1 MNQKNKIVEVYGLWF
16 ADLVAIGISFVLA
29 TYIRF
34 GNFRDMGD
42 KGIHFQV
49 CLVLLLF
56 CTVYTFFI
64 DWNRNF
70 LKRKLQKELYEI
82 LKYHV
87 IMMLVVQMIMY
98 FLKWAD
104 VFSRLVMIYFPIIN
118 VALTLLLHL
127 MIKKGMQIHYQSEL
141 SRIKVLVITHAE
153 MAGEVLERLQ
163 DTLEINYQIVG
174 IACPE
179 AGAGDIQ
186 REGAQATGRSGE
198 PLREA
203 GGTENVQSA
212 YRDEKI
218 DGIPVVHAGDNFMGN
233 VTLMALDEVFIYA
246 PELKQKQIQ
255 KILNGFD
262 EMGVDCHYCI
272 ELPGTQPGRSRIES
286 FGSYSVIT
294 YTRFQSSYKRLLIK
308 RVMDIA
314 GGLVGLLITMVFFP
328 FVALAIKL
336 DSPGPVMFSQ
346 IRIGRN
352 GRRFKIYKFRSM
364 YIDAEERKK
373 ELEGQNEIQGLMF
386 KIENDPRITRVGKFI
401 RKTSIDELPQFYN
414 VVKGDM
420 SLVGT
425 RPPTADEFEKYN
437 QYYRRR
443 ISMTPG
449 LTGLWQVSG
458 RSDIE
463 DFDDVVKYD
472 LEYIDGWS
480 LTLDM
485 KILLRTIW
493 VVLAGRGSR

>member
-1 MNQKNKIVEVYGLWF
+1 MNQKNKVVEVYGLWF
-16 ADLVAIGISFVLA
+16 ADLVAIVISFTLA

-34 GNFRDMGD
+34 GNFKDMGD
-42 KGIHFQV
+42 KEIHFQV
-49 CLVLLLF
+49 CLVFLLV

-70 LKRKLQKELYEI
+70 LKRSIRKEVYEI
-82 LKYHV
+82 IKCNA
-87 IMMLVVQMIMY
+87 IMLLVVQMIMY

-104 VFSRLVMIYFPIIN
+104 VFSRLVMVYFPVIN
-118 VALTLLLHL
+118 VALTLAIHL
-127 MIKKGMQIHYQSEL
+127 VIKKGMQMHFQSDL
-141 SRIKVLVITHAE
+141 SRIKVLVITQKSMAAE
-153 MAGEVLERLQ
+153 VVKRLK
-163 DTLEINYQIVG
+163 DNLEISYQIIG
-174 IACPE
+174 IACTDCEEGEEIEGLSVMPVK
-179 AGAGDIQ
+179 AG
-186 REGAQATGRSGE
+186 
-198 PLREA
+198 
-203 GGTENVQSA
+203 
-212 YRDEKI
+212 
-218 DGIPVVHAGDNFMGN
+218 FMED
-233 VTLMALDEVFIYA
+233 VTLMAMDEVFIYA
-246 PELKQKQIQ
+246 PEITQKQLQ
-255 KILNGFD
+255 VILNGFD
-262 EMGVDCHYCI
+262 EMGVNCHYCL
-272 ELPGTQPGRSRIES
+272 ELPGTHGERSKVDD
-286 FGSYSVIT
+286 FGGYSVLT

-308 RVMDIA
+308 RVMDIV
-314 GGLVGLLITMVFFP
+314 GGLVGMLITLVFFP
-328 FVALAIKL
+328 FVAIAIKL
-336 DSPGPVMFSQ
+336 DSPGPVLFSQ

-373 ELEGQNEIQGLMF
+373 ELEKQNEMQGLMF
-386 KIENDPRITRVGKFI
+386 KMENDPRITKVGKFI

-425 RPPTADEFEKYN
+425 RPPTEDEFEKYN

-480 LTLDM
+480 LTLDI
-485 KILLRTIW
+485 KILLRTVW
-493 VVLAGRGSR
+493 VVIAGRGSK

>member
-127 MIKKGMQIHYQSEL
+127 MIKKGMQIHYKSEL

-153 MAGEVLERLQ
+153 MADEVLERLQ

-179 AGAGDIQ
+179 AGDVR
-186 REGAQATGRSGE
+186 REGAQA
-198 PLREA
+198 A
-203 GGTENVQSA
+203 GMDA

-218 DGIPVVHAGDNFMGN
+218 DGIPVVHAGDDFMEN

-272 ELPGTQPGRSRIES
+272 ELPGTQPERSKIES

-425 RPPTADEFEKYN
+425 RPPTADESEKYN

>member
-1 MNQKNKIVEVYGLWF
+1 MNQKNKVVEVYGLWF
-16 ADLVAIGISFVLA
+16 VDLVTIGISFVLA
-29 TYIRF
+29 TYIRY
-34 GNFRDMGD
+34 GNFRDMED

-49 CLVLLLF
+49 CLLLLLF
-56 CTVYTFFI
+56 CTIYTFFI

-70 LKRKLQKELYEI
+70 VKRGMKKEIYEI
-82 LKYHV
+82 LKYNA
-87 IMMLVVQMIMY
+87 IMILVVQTVMT

-104 VFSRLVMIYFPIIN
+104 PFSRLVTLYFTIIN
-118 VALTLLLHL
+118 VILTVVVHLL
-127 MIKKGMQIHYQSEL
+127 IKKGMRLHYRSDL
-141 SRIKVLVITHAE
+141 FRIKVLVITQRAMAE
-153 MAGEVLERLQ
+153 DVIRHLKANL
-163 DTLEINYQIVG
+163 DINFQIVG
-174 IACPE
+174 IACP
-179 AGAGDIQ
+179 DC
-186 REGAQATGRSGE
+186 SGQE
-198 PLREA
+198 EIESVTVMPIE
-203 GGTENVQSA
+203 
-212 YRDEKI
+212 
-218 DGIPVVHAGDNFMGN
+218 DGFMEE
-233 VTLMALDEVFIYA
+233 VTQMALDEAFIYA

-255 KILNGFD
+255 DLINGFD
-262 EMGVDCHYCI
+262 EMGVDCHYCM
-272 ELPGTQPGRSRIES
+272 ELPGTHSERSQMGN

-314 GGLVGLLITMVFFP
+314 GGLAGLLITLIFFP
-328 FVALAIKL
+328 FVAIAIKL
-336 DSPGPVMFSQ
+336 DSPGPVLFSQ

-364 YIDAEERKK
+364 YVDAEERKK
-373 ELEGQNEIQGLMF
+373 ELEQHNEIQGLMF
-386 KIENDPRITRVGKFI
+386 KMENDPRITRVGKFI
-401 RKTSIDELPQFYN
+401 RKTSIDEMPQFYN

-458 RSDIE
+458 RSEIE
-463 DFDDVVKYD
+463 NFDDVMKYD

-480 LTLDM
+480 LTLDI

-493 VVLAGRGSR
+493 VVLVGRGSK